1 MTRQRNE
8 KSEWADIREQNSVL
22 WSTVSPKPK
31 NFRKE
36 VILSAWNDIKR
47 HSASLYCYCCQY
59 GNRRAGQLASFHKLR
74 RGHFGARSRLT
85 SVPCWPAG
93 ICVRLWFA
101 RKTLSISPSLFV
113 LCSRSGLLCQEQ
125 TQSSYKASGKS
136 LKPDLITSWST
147 AVVSDRVLDEIFPS
161 SALTGPVKHWH
172 SGKRMM
178 KCRFV
183 NTKIPWLYTS
193 PVQMSHK
200 YLSKFPM

>member
-1 MTRQRNE
+1 MKNQSEQISVSRILFCGAQCHQNPRTSGKKSFYQREMTSSGTRLRF
-8 KSEWADIREQNSVL
+8 
-22 WSTVSPKPK
+22 TVIAVNMETEGQVSWRVFI
-31 NFRKE
+31 NWDG
-36 VILSAWNDIKR
+36 VI
-47 HSASLYCYCCQY
+47 
-59 GNRRAGQLASFHKLR
+59 
-74 RGHFGARSRLT
+74 
-85 SVPCWPAG
+85 SVPAVAWPLFPAG
-93 ICVRLWFA
+93 LLGFASDYGLQGNHFPFLPLCLCCAAAQVYSVRS
-101 RKTLSISPSLFV
+101 KPSL
-113 LCSRSGLLCQEQ
+113 LIN
-125 TQSSYKASGKS
+125 KS